1 MSQRSAFILGRIQM
15 QELGI
20 THVFDLRSDTEI
32 EKYKTPIPIVEGVE
46 IIRAPV
52 FQWEDYSPEMMAK

>member
-1 MSQRSAFILGRIQM
+1 LAFILGRTQLRD
-15 QELGI
+15 LGI

-32 EKYKTPIPIVEGVE
+32 EKYKAPIPVVEGVE
-46 IIRAPV
+46 IIRTPV

>member
-1 MSQRSAFILGRIQM
+1 VAATLGRTQIRD
-15 QELGI
+15 LGI

-32 EKYKTPIPIVEGVE
+32 EKYNTPIPIVEGVE